1 MKSHT
6 YTHITFIKKY
16 FTSGHISCLYI
27 VYHRHHHITTHTSFN
42 LSLLL
47 RFSNTS
53 NFFYRIGSNQ
63 HNHLRA
69 NNVASIGVLC
79 GLGVCVVV
87 VWARYRSKHAIV
99 CIRVVC
105 CLLKLVFSE
114 IHVRTWAQMV
124 SRQKNRPLIGRPDRL
139 TNQKSV
145 FWQETP

>member
-1 MKSHT
+1 MPKLHNVNSNACVILTLRYSSWMFNSFEYEIIHEITYISDT
-6 YTHITFIKKY
+6 YTHITFIKKH

-79 GLGVCVVV
+79 GLGVCV
-87 VWARYRSKHAIV
+87 WWFGHGID
-99 CIRVVC
+99 
-105 CLLKLVFSE
+105 LN
-114 IHVRTWAQMV
+114 M
-124 SRQKNRPLIGRPDRL
+124 RL
-139 TNQKSV
+139 CV
-145 FWQETP
+145 